1 MIRVL
6 IVDDHALL
14 REGLKQ
20 LFEYA
25 GDIEVGAEATTGE
38 EALAAL
44 KKERYDLVLLDISI
58 PGLHGVE
65 LVSRIRE
72 NPDNPPILML
82 SMYNEPQIAKRKLKA
97 GAMGYITK
105 NSAPSDLMEAIRK
118 VAAGGR
124 YIAASIAE
132 QIIFFDTD
140 GAAGPATHASL
151 TARELSI
158 LQLLVKGHKTTAIA
172 RGLGISVKTVSTHKF
187 NIKQK
192 MNIGNDAD
200 LMRYAITNGL

>member
-124 YIAASIAE
+124 YIAASLAE
-132 QIIFFDTD
+132 QIIFDVD
-140 GAAGPATHASL
+140 GVAGSATHTLL
-151 TARELSI
+151 TTRELSI
-158 LQLLVKGHKTTAIA
+158 LQMLVKGHKTTAIA
-172 RGLGISVKTVSTHKF
+172 RDLGISVKTVSTHKF

>member
-44 KKERYDLVLLDISI
+44 RKERFDLILLDVSI

-72 NPDNPPILML
+72 NPNNPPILML
-82 SMYNEPQIAKRKLKA
+82 SMHNEPQIAKRKLKA

-105 NSAPSDLMEAIRK
+105 NSAPVDLMEGMRK

-124 YIAASIAE
+124 YIAAALAE
-132 QIIFFDTD
+132 KIIFDD
-140 GAAGPATHASL
+140 GSASGPATHELL
-151 TARELSI
+151 TAREQAILRMLVTGRKTGEIANELNISI
-158 LQLLVKGHKTTAIA
+158 
-172 RGLGISVKTVSTHKF
+172 KTVSTHKI

-192 MNIGNDAD
+192 MKIDNDAD

>member
-1 MIRVL
+1 MIRIL

-38 EALAAL
+38 EALAIL
-44 KKERYDLVLLDISI
+44 KKERFDLILLDVSI

-72 NPDNPPILML
+72 NPAPPILML
-82 SMYNEPQIAKRKLKA
+82 SMHNEPQIAKRKLKA

-105 NSAPSDLMEAIRK
+105 NSAPVDLMEAIRK

-124 YIAASIAE
+124 YIAASLAE
-132 QIIFFDTD
+132 KIIFDVGSTL
-140 GAAGPATHASL
+140 GSVPHEVL
-151 TARELSI
+151 TAREQSI
-158 LQLLVKGHKTTAIA
+158 LRMLVKGRKTAEIA
-172 RGLGISVKTVSTHKF
+172 NELGISIKTVSTHKI

-192 MNIGNDAD
+192 MKIDNDAD

>member
-25 GDIEVGAEATTGE
+25 GDIEAGAEATTGE

-44 KKERYDLVLLDISI
+44 KKERYDLVLLDVSI

-118 VAAGGR
+118 VAVGGR
-124 YIAASIAE
+124 YIAASLAE
-132 QIIFFDTD
+132 QIIFDVD
-140 GAAGPATHASL
+140 GAASPATHALL

-158 LQLLVKGHKTTAIA
+158 LRLVVKGRKATAIA
-172 RGLGISVKTVSTHKF
+172 KDLGISVKTVSTHKF

-192 MNIGNDAD
+192 MKIDNDAD